1 MGLLRD
7 MAKKEK
13 IKLQKPNLNDNEEIR
28 KFILEAGI
36 ELSLEIIELTKKGI
50 RKPKI
55 ANAQNQRYKTALNSL
70 KVIDGILKNKQ
81 LSEFEEKLT
90 MLEDVITLTS
100 VDGTAENTNA
110 ADNTEAIEK
119 IKELSQEL
127 NQIKTGA

>member
-1 MGLLRD
+1 M
-7 MAKKEK
+7 
-13 IKLQKPNLNDNEEIR
+13 
-28 KFILEAGI
+28 
-36 ELSLEIIELTKKGI
+36 TKKGI

-100 VDGTAENTNA
+100 VDGTAENNNA

-119 IKELSQEL
+119 IKELTVEL

>member
-1 MGLLRD
+1 

-13 IKLQKPNLNDNEEIR
+13 IKLEKPNLNDNEEIR

-50 RKPKI
+50 RKPNI

-70 KVIDGILKNKQ
+70 KVIDSILKNKQ

-90 MLEDVITLTS
+90 MLEDVVTLTS
-100 VDGTAENTNA
+100 TSVTAENNNA
-110 ADNTEAIEK
+110 ADNK
-119 IKELSQEL
+119 LK
-127 NQIKTGA
+127 N